1 MEIKGAIKMNDLIN
15 KITLDF
21 EPLKGHELIKILE
34 QKKEN
39 YTIQTLLDDIQKA
52 INILNS
58 DCFTHLKRSRKYWNK
73 IINQY
78 I

>member
-1 MEIKGAIKMNDLIN
+1 MQNLIN

-21 EPLKGHELIKILE
+21 EPMKGHELIKLLE

-39 YTIQTLLDDIQKA
+39 YTIQTLIDDIQKA

-58 DCFTHLKRSRKYWNK
+58 DCFIHLKRSKKYWNN
-73 IINQY
+73 IVNEY